1 MDRLK
6 DLARADA
13 EDTLRDPSS
22 ANLDSDQASDEEQ
35 RPLTYSEIMEQKIS
49 SM

>member
-1 MDRLK
+1 MEL
-6 DLARADA
+6 LAPPDA
-13 EDTLRDPSS
+13 EDTLRDPSTV
-22 ANLDSDQASDEEQ
+22 NLDSNPASNEEE